1 MCLPNAITS
10 TGLRRW
16 LRFCV
21 DFVCVQMQVRMLQ
34 SKVQAVEVALGEQ
47 DDSIESVLCERPP
60 ASVYQ
65 ELKMYTEALSDALVR
80 VNPQHIL

>member
-1 MCLPNAITS
+1 
-10 TGLRRW
+10 
-16 LRFCV
+16 
-21 DFVCVQMQVRMLQ
+21 MLQ

-65 ELKMYTEALSDALVR
+65 ELKIYTEALSDALVR